1 MLDKIKS
8 NYPVFIVVVII
19 LLIVKLFVL
28 LQESEEEELINEGNK
43 TEATIIDSESSSTYY
58 KGRKTLYNSLTLKY
72 NDQNGEKHQEKISVT
87 YKDYKEKKIG
97 QKIEI
102 FYLPENP
109 KEISL
114 VDYQKVH
121 KTPERKLLPKDLLA
135 FHKNK
140 NLKLTYDELNKIS
153 YGWTID
159 QNDSTLFINERRKS
173 FIYVRK
179 DSIAYYNN
187 SFLDNKIIE
196 EDLIS
201 FKKIQSK
208 RIAKNSI
215 NIDRFNPQ
223 NKPALNV
230 KMPMLISHYQKSN
243 LNFYSSQINDYSN
256 KPWFSLVL
264 KTTTDR

>member
-1 MLDKIKS
+1 
-8 NYPVFIVVVII
+8 
-19 LLIVKLFVL
+19 VKLFVIKEKVED
-28 LQESEEEELINEGNK
+28 QELIDRGNK
-43 TEATIIDSESSSTYY
+43 TEAVIENIEHSYY
-58 KGRKTLYNSLTLKY
+58 FINKIRKKQYYYNLTLKY
-72 NDQNGEKHQEKISVT
+72 NDQDGNSYKNNISINDYEFEKQ
-87 YKDYKEKKIG
+87 KIG
-97 QKIEI
+97 EEIEI

-109 KEISL
+109 NKISL

-140 NLKLTYDELNKIS
+140 DLNLSYDELNKIS

-159 QNDSTLFINERRKS
+159 QNDSTLFINKRRKS

-196 EDLIS
+196 EDLSS
-201 FKKIQSK
+201 FKKIESK

-223 NKPALNV
+223 KKPALNV
-230 KMPMLISHYQKSN
+230 KMPMLTNHYKKNN
-243 LNFYSSQINDYSN
+243 LIFYSSQINDFSN

-264 KTTTDR
+264 KTTIDR